1 MHVHTN
7 DIFEQFKM
15 HIWNQH

>member
-1 MHVHTN
+1 MHAHTN